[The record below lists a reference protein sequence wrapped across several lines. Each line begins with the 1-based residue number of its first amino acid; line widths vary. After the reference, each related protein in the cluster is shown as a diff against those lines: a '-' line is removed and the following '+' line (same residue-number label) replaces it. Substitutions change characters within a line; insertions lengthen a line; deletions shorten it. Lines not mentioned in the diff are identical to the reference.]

1 MGMRD
6 GLTRGSLPIHYHFR
20 SLDRT
25 QLLAHYRACEIALI
39 TPLRD
44 GMNLVAKEYCASSID
59 GNGVLILSEF
69 AGAADQMCRGALCVN
84 PFDLEN
90 TADAIHTAFT
100 MDREERARRMRQL
113 RGTVKRN
120 DVHQWLRW
128 VMAFSHDSD
137 EGLSRRSESN
147 TPHHSTVDATP
158 TTQ

>member
-1 MGMRD
+1 
-6 GLTRGSLPIHYHFR
+6 
-20 SLDRT
+20 
-25 QLLAHYRACEIALI
+25 
-39 TPLRD
+39 
-44 GMNLVAKEYCASSID
+44 MNLVAKEYCASSID

-113 RGTVKRN
+113 RGGVKRN

-128 VMAFSHDSD
+128 VMAFSHDADQGPSN
-137 EGLSRRSESN
+137 RSEPEAPQHPVAEQ
-147 TPHHSTVDATP
+147 TPLS
-158 TTQ
+158 Q